1 VNKELNDMKTSFAA
15 LAAAICAA
23 AAVPAAAQTVAA
35 GVNVGTPGV
44 GVQLAAKVSDL
55 IVLRGALDGIAISHD
70 EDYSDVAYN
79 GKAKLFTGGLF
90 ADLHPGG
97 SAFFVSG
104 GAYVGKRKINLR
116 GQPTAAVDIGGQI
129 FTPAQVGR
137 IDGEAKLSDV
147 QPFVGLGFDN
157 TFVGERGWGFRAL
170 AGVSFSKSPDVNLT
184 ASGGTLSN
192 DATFQARLRAEEA
205 DARHDAKDFKYFPVV
220 QVGLTRR
227 F

>member
-1 VNKELNDMKTSFAA
+1 MKQRLIA
-15 LAAAICAA
+15 LAAACAA
-23 AAVPAAAQTVAA
+23 ASTQASAQTMAL

-44 GVQLAAKVSDL
+44 GIQASAKVSDMFV
-55 IVLRGALDGIAISHD
+55 IRGAVDGLSISRD
-70 EDYSDVAYN
+70 EDYSDIDYN

-97 SAFFVSG
+97 GSFFVSG

-116 GQPTAAVDIGGQI
+116 AQPTAAVDIGGQT

-137 IDGEAKLSDV
+137 IDGEAKLSNV
-147 QPFVGLGFDN
+147 QPFLGLGFDN
-157 TFVGERGWGFRAL
+157 TFVGERAWGFRAM
-170 AGVSFSKSPDVNLT
+170 AGVSFSKRPDVDLT

-192 DATFQARLRAEEA
+192 DANFQARLRAEEVE
-205 DARHDAKDFKYFPVV
+205 ARDDAKDFKYFPVV

>member
-1 VNKELNDMKTSFAA
+1 MKKRLIA
-15 LAAAICAA
+15 LAAACAA
-23 AAVPAAAQTVAA
+23 ASTQASAQTMAL

-44 GVQLAAKVSDL
+44 GIQASAKVSDMFV
-55 IVLRGALDGIAISHD
+55 IRGAVDGLSISRD
-70 EDYSDVAYN
+70 EDYSDIDYN

-97 SAFFVSG
+97 GSFFVSG

-116 GQPTAAVDIGGQI
+116 AQPTAAVDIGGQT

-137 IDGEAKLSDV
+137 IDGEAKLSNV
-147 QPFVGLGFDN
+147 QPFLGLGFDN
-157 TFVGERGWGFRAL
+157 TFVGERAWGFRAM
-170 AGVSFSKSPDVNLT
+170 AGVSFSKRPDVDLT

-192 DATFQARLRAEEA
+192 DANFQARLRAEEVE
-205 DARHDAKDFKYFPVV
+205 ARDDAKDFKYFPVV

>member
-1 VNKELNDMKTSFAA
+1 MKTSLTA
-15 LAAAICAA
+15 LAAALCT
-23 AAVPAAAQTVAA
+23 AVALPAAAQTIA
-35 GVNVGTPGV
+35 GGLNLGTPGV
-44 GVQLAAKVSDL
+44 GVQVAAKVSDM
-55 IVLRGALDGIAISHD
+55 IVLRGTLDGIAISHD
-70 EDYSDVAYN
+70 EDYSDVAYD

-97 SAFFVSG
+97 GSFFVSG

-116 GQPTAAVDIGGQI
+116 AQPTAAVDIGGQT

-137 IDGEAKLSDV
+137 LDGEAKLSNL
-147 QPFVGLGFDN
+147 QPFAGLGFDN

-170 AGVSFSKSPDVNLT
+170 AGVAFSKRPDVSLT

-192 DATFQARLRAEEA
+192 DANFQARLRAEEA
-205 DARHDAKDFKYFPVV
+205 DARHDAKDFKYFPVL